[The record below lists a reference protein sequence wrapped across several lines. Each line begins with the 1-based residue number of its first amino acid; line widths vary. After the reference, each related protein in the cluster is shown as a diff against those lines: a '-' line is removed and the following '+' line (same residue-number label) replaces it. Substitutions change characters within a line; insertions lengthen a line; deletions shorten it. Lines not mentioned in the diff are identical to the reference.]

1 MRGRGGRN
9 PTFLTN
15 PSPSKHTLNMIW
27 GQGGAGRNIQLKH
40 VKKQRNVKGK
50 GIVKS
55 TCGED
60 KTDEGTTA
68 VSPKWKLLKLEEK
81 DATVTLLHY
90 SA

>member
-1 MRGRGGRN
+1 MRGSGGRN

-15 PSPSKHTLNMIW
+15 PSPSKHTLNTIW
-27 GQGGAGRNIQLKH
+27 GQEHPAQAHEKNP
-40 VKKQRNVKGK
+40 NVKGK

-55 TCGED
+55 TCGKD
-60 KTDEGTTA
+60 KRDEGVTA
-68 VSPKWKLLKLEEK
+68 VSLKWKLLKLEEK